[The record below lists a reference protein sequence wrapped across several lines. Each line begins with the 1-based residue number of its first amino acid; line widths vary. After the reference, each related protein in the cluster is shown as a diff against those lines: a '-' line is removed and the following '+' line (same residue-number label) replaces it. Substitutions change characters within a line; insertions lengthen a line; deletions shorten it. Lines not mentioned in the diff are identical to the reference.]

1 MWVRGSSCSSNSMEY
16 ILLAIV
22 LAPVIYYG
30 LEYFSRSSTFKRIS
44 RGRENAELMKVLLNL
59 EEEPLNALFALY
71 KTEFGSGAAQYARQT
86 YRKWQAGEVRPNRQT
101 FSRFL
106 IYLPRVMSFDLK
118 CEVLRELREA
128 YCSRDN
134 YQLTVHTDNWKETL
148 GPLVKDVIMKANN
161 AELPAALQE
170 RLKWLVDDDVEIAR
184 AILVQ
189 SQTRQSLNALSQL
202 EEEFSNIEQ
211 LLNNAKG
218 RGKVTHVLRLP
229 LGTVT
234 LKIKRRW

>member
-1 MWVRGSSCSSNSMEY
+1 MEY
-16 ILLAIV
+16 ILLAIALV
-22 LAPVIYYG
+22 PVIYYG
-30 LEYFSRSSTFKRIS
+30 YAFLSRSPTLKRMT

-71 KTEFGSGAAQYARQT
+71 KTEFGPSAARYARHT

-128 YCSRDN
+128 YCARDN
-134 YQLTVHTDNWKETL
+134 YQLTVYTDDWHETL

-161 AELPAALQE
+161 AELPAALQT

-184 AILVQ
+184 AILAQ
-189 SQTRQSLNALSQL
+189 SQTRQSLNALSLL

-229 LGTVT
+229 LGTIT
-234 LKIKRRW
+234 LKIKRRSR

>member
-1 MWVRGSSCSSNSMEY
+1 MEY
-16 ILLAIV
+16 ILLAIAFV
-22 LAPVIYYG
+22 PVIYFVRSF
-30 LEYFSRSSTFKRIS
+30 FSRSSTFKRVS
-44 RGRENAELMKVLLNL
+44 RGRENAELIKVLLNL

-101 FSRFL
+101 FRRFL

-128 YCSRDN
+128 YCARDN
-134 YQLTVHTDNWKETL
+134 YQLTVYTDDWKDTL
-148 GPLVKDVIMKANN
+148 GPLVQEVIMKANN

-170 RLKWLVDDDVEIAR
+170 RLNWLVDDDVEIAR
-184 AILVQ
+184 AILAQ
-189 SQTRQSLNALSQL
+189 SQTRQSLNALSLL

-229 LGTVT
+229 LGTIT
-234 LKIKRRW
+234 LKIKRR